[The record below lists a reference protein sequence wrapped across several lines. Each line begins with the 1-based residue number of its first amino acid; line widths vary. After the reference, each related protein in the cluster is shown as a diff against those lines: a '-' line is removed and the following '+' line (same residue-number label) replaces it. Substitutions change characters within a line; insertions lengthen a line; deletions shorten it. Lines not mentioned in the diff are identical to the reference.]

1 MVSTKH
7 TNIEQLSHSQ
17 SHERIGHQ
25 SYKAKNCQPTMVNV
39 DDDKERRFLLS
50 NIFSN
55 DDGNCNGYWT
65 TTPTTTIDHNR
76 QFSGDGDLNSI
87 KTTNGNEVVVV
98 VEQKDNHDK
107 RRRASNIDWRT
118 PMDQF
123 DCHSNECNQFGTLV
137 HTFGNYRNP
146 NNSYQ

>member
-1 MVSTKH
+1 
-7 TNIEQLSHSQ
+7 
-17 SHERIGHQ
+17 
-25 SYKAKNCQPTMVNV
+25 MVNV

-107 RRRASNIDWRT
+107 RKRASNIDWRT

-137 HTFGNYRNP
+137 HTFGNYRKYIRKVFRIYP
-146 NNSYQ
+146 YILDYGIASMDAFRSSSFFLLFYLFVVFI